1 MPSVERSTDGT
12 GQEATRVR
20 MSPDTPNKNFSRAE
34 IAKLAVKEASKGKYE
49 FKESL
54 KKYCSL

>member
-20 MSPDTPNKNFSRAE
+20 MSPGTPNKNFSRAE
-34 IAKLAVKEASKGKYE
+34 IAKLAVKEAARGNM
-49 FKESL
+49 SL
-54 KKYCSL
+54 RKA